1 MKFKYKYLLILN
13 MNINDHLM
21 NYILENKNGKS
32 NEKKENDGPINT
44 IIFNSSQI
52 YSYEIKNIYQ
62 IECLSLRNN
71 FIKNISFLL
80 NLPNLYYLDL
90 FGNPIENYKPI
101 IKLGTFGFLSIS
113 PPLNYFEKQILSL
126 KSLNIVIFQA
136 EIKDRGIYNNFIMR
150 NPNILVFNN
159 TIIDFGKKIR
169 TFCTMMNFR
178 YYIQNILMDKEELP
192 VLNNSNNN
200 TIKIKVKSNII
211 RSGGSPRKS
220 VSNDTLTNRDNFL
233 QKRLKIRN
241 KDCLNKKCIEIVEFY
256 EEYNKILF
264 GIFKNNKSNFDQEI
278 LCIEEKK
285 KFLMIYNTFNYIG
298 HFFGKN
304 NNYYKYHPKKNNINL
319 DTNEVSSTNYPNI
332 NIEMFTYLNLLQ
344 YKEFVLSI
352 MILYLFSILSKGITY
367 NLILSIFKKTNYYNE
382 NNKNKYMIESDLKSL
397 LDIEKSFLFAFYYK
411 IYDILFEVSGRN
423 IDLNKLYEI
432 QERLKLVVIA
442 DKINEILS
450 HQENFIIKYKSN
462 SELCKKNKI
471 ISKDFIKFLF
481 EAKIFHKIFN
491 IIQFV
496 NDFII
501 YNNLSDK
508 LGHDFPEDMQ
518 FFTEIQGLILNN
530 YDKNNEMK
538 ESMADK
544 NYNKIQI
551 SSLLNNKFFFK
562 NENYFRTNQN
572 ISSNLFSHKHRT
584 FYPNK
589 KRINNIENL
598 KSSNEIRREK
608 VEMIKQNYI
617 NNALNSFF
625 QVINTNKNNIKNNNN
640 NSNRLYSD
648 NLKLNNFFNNNNN
661 KSKKKHKRN
670 ISNEDLFINMKK
682 HDIFKTFTIY
692 EHKKNKINEENI
704 NKSDRTIKNLNK
716 LQLFYSSSSIKSKK
730 NNIKNIN
737 IYSKLKSKNTLND
750 FPSNF
755 SERKNHIKNKSESL
769 NNTEKSNRIAVK
781 KNILMQSYDKN
792 RVKYVNQFTLTI
804 NKKEKKHPCSFRIIK
819 KDKIISSLNDYK
831 IDNMKLKLI
840 KNISSGFNPFPLIN
854 NHLLK

>member
-1 MKFKYKYLLILN
+1 

-21 NYILENKNGKS
+21 NYILTNKNGKS
-32 NEKKENDGPINT
+32 NEKKENDSSINT

-101 IKLGTFGFLSIS
+101 IKLGTFGYLSIS

-136 EIKDRGIYNNFIMR
+136 EIKDRGIYNNFLMR

-178 YYIQNILMDKEELP
+178 YYIQNILIDKDELP
-192 VLNNSNNN
+192 ILNNSNNN
-200 TIKIKVKSNII
+200 ANKSNNNIK
-211 RSGGSPRKS
+211 GGVFPRKS
-220 VSNDTLTNRDNFL
+220 ISIDTINNRDNFL
-233 QKRLKIRN
+233 ERRLRIRK

-264 GIFKNNKSNFDQEI
+264 GIFKNNKSNFDKDT

-285 KFLMIYNTFNYIG
+285 KFIMIYNTFNYIG
-298 HFFGKN
+298 QFFSKN
-304 NNYYKYHPKKNNINL
+304 NNYYKYYPKRSNISL
-319 DTNEVSSTNYPNI
+319 DTNEISSTNYPNI

-367 NLILSIFKKTNYYNE
+367 DLILSIFKKTNYYNE
-382 NNKNKYMIESDLKSL
+382 NNKNKYVIESGLKSL
-397 LDIEKSFLFAFYYK
+397 LDIDKSFLFAFYYK

-442 DKINEILS
+442 DKINEVLS

-462 SELCKKNKI
+462 SELCQKNKI

-481 EAKIFHKIFN
+481 DAKIFHKIFN

-501 YNNLSDK
+501 YNNLLDK
-508 LGHDFPEDMQ
+508 LGHDFPDDMQ
-518 FFTEIQGLILNN
+518 FFTEIQGLILSNF
-530 YDKNNEMK
+530 DKNNEMK

-572 ISSNLFSHKHRT
+572 ISSSFFSHRHKT

-608 VEMIKQNYI
+608 VEMIKKNYI
-617 NNALNSFF
+617 NNVLNSFF
-625 QVINTNKNNIKNNNN
+625 QVINTNNINNKSNSNNNN
-640 NSNRLYSD
+640 KVYIDNR
-648 NLKLNNFFNNNNN
+648 KLNNFLNSNNL
-661 KSKKKHKRN
+661 SKRKHKRN
-670 ISNEDLFINMKK
+670 ISNEDLMINMKK
-682 HDIFKTFTIY
+682 SDIFKTFTIFA
-692 EHKKNKINEENI
+692 HKNKKINEENF

-716 LQLFYSSSSIKSKK
+716 LKLISSSSSIKSRK
-730 NNIKNIN
+730 NNIKNTN
-737 IYSKLKSKNTLND
+737 KYPKLKSKNIFNND
-750 FPSNF
+750 ILSNQFNF
-755 SERKNHIKNKSESL
+755 SERKTNKKNKNESL
-769 NNTEKSNRIAVK
+769 NITEKSNRITVK
-781 KNILMQSYDKN
+781 NSNLMQSYDKN
-792 RVKYVNQFTLTI
+792 NKMKYVNQFTLTI

-819 KDKIISSLNDYK
+819 KDKIISSLNDYQ
-831 IDNMKLKLI
+831 IDNMKLKI
-840 KNISSGFNPFPLIN
+840 ISNISKDFNPFSLIN
-854 NHLLK
+854 KHLLK

>member
-1 MKFKYKYLLILN
+1 
-13 MNINDHLM
+13 MNINYHLM
-21 NYILENKNGKS
+21 IYILTNKNGKS
-32 NEKKENDGPINT
+32 NEKKENNGTINT

-90 FGNPIENYKPI
+90 YGNPIENYKPI
-101 IKLGTFGFLSIS
+101 IKLGTFGYLSIS

-136 EIKDRGIYNNFIMR
+136 EIKDRGIYNNFLMR

-178 YYIQNILMDKEELP
+178 YYIQNILMDKDELP
-192 VLNNSNNN
+192 MLNNSNNTN
-200 TIKIKVKSNII
+200 KNNSNNIK
-211 RSGGSPRKS
+211 GGVSPRKS
-220 VSNDTLTNRDNFL
+220 ISIDTLTNRDNFL
-233 QKRLKIRN
+233 QKRLKIRK

-264 GIFKNNKSNFDQEI
+264 GIFKNNKSNFDQDI

-285 KFLMIYNTFNYIG
+285 KFIMIYNTFNYIG
-298 HFFGKN
+298 RFFSKN
-304 NNYYKYHPKKNNINL
+304 NNYYKYHPKKNSIGIDINEISA
-319 DTNEVSSTNYPNI
+319 NNYPNI

-352 MILYLFSILSKGITY
+352 LILYLFSILSKGITY
-367 NLILSIFKKTNYYNE
+367 DLILSIFKKTNYYNE
-382 NNKNKYMIESDLKSL
+382 NNKNKYVIESGLKSL

-411 IYDILFEVSGRN
+411 IYDILFEVSGKN

-432 QERLKLVVIA
+432 QDRLKLVVIA
-442 DKINEILS
+442 DKINEVLS
-450 HQENFIIKYKSN
+450 HQENFITKYKSN
-462 SELCKKNKI
+462 SDLWQKNKI

-481 EAKIFHKIFN
+481 NAKIFHKIFN

-501 YNNLSDK
+501 YNNLIDK

-530 YDKNNEMK
+530 FDKNNEMK

-572 ISSNLFSHKHRT
+572 ISSSFFSHKHKT

-598 KSSNEIRREK
+598 KSSNEIRKEK

-625 QVINTNKNNIKNNNN
+625 QVINTNTNTNKNNNN
-640 NSNRLYSD
+640 SINNKNNSNFNNSNRIYID
-648 NLKLNNFFNNNNN
+648 NLKLNNFLNNN
-661 KSKKKHKRN
+661 SIIKKRHKRN
-670 ISNEDLFINMKK
+670 NSNEDLFVNMQK
-682 HDIFKTFTIY
+682 HDILKTFTIID
-692 EHKKNKINEENI
+692 HKYNKANEEKF

-716 LQLFYSSSSIKSKK
+716 LKLFSSSSSIKPKK
-730 NNIKNIN
+730 TNIKNIN
-737 IYSKLKSKNTLND
+737 TKNILKND
-750 FPSNF
+750 FLSNQFNF
-755 SERKNHIKNKSESL
+755 SDRKNITKNKSESL
-769 NNTEKSNRIAVK
+769 NDTINSNRITVK
-781 KNILMQSYDKN
+781 KNNLMSSYDKN
-792 RVKYVNQFTLTI
+792 NKIKYVNQFTLTI

-819 KDKIISSLNDYK
+819 KDKIISSLNNFQ

-840 KNISSGFNPFPLIN
+840 KNASKEFNPFSIIN
-854 NHLLK
+854 KHLLK

>member
-1 MKFKYKYLLILN
+1 

-21 NYILENKNGKS
+21 NYILTNKNGKS
-32 NEKKENDGPINT
+32 KEKKENDSSINT

-101 IKLGTFGFLSIS
+101 IKLGTFGYLSIS

-136 EIKDRGIYNNFIMR
+136 EIKDRGIYNNFLMR

-178 YYIQNILMDKEELP
+178 YYIQNILIDKDELP
-192 VLNNSNNN
+192 ILNNSNNN
-200 TIKIKVKSNII
+200 ANKSNNNIK
-211 RSGGSPRKS
+211 GGVFPRKS
-220 VSNDTLTNRDNFL
+220 ISIDTINNRDNFL
-233 QKRLKIRN
+233 ERRLRIRK

-264 GIFKNNKSNFDQEI
+264 GIFKNNKSNFDKDT

-285 KFLMIYNTFNYIG
+285 KFIMIYNTFNYIG
-298 HFFGKN
+298 QFFSKN
-304 NNYYKYHPKKNNINL
+304 NNYYKYYPKRSNISL
-319 DTNEVSSTNYPNI
+319 DTNEISSTNYPNI

-367 NLILSIFKKTNYYNE
+367 DLILSIFKKTNYYNE
-382 NNKNKYMIESDLKSL
+382 NNKNKYMIESGLKSL

-442 DKINEILS
+442 DKINEVLS

-462 SELCKKNKI
+462 SELCQKNKI

-481 EAKIFHKIFN
+481 DAKIFHKIFN

-501 YNNLSDK
+501 YNNLLDK
-508 LGHDFPEDMQ
+508 LGHDFPDDMQ
-518 FFTEIQGLILNN
+518 FFTEIQGLILSNF
-530 YDKNNEMK
+530 DKNNEMK

-572 ISSNLFSHKHRT
+572 ISSSFFSHRHKT

-608 VEMIKQNYI
+608 VEMIKKNYI
-617 NNALNSFF
+617 NNVLNSFF
-625 QVINTNKNNIKNNNN
+625 QVINTNNINNNSNSNNN
-640 NSNRLYSD
+640 NSNKVYID
-648 NLKLNNFFNNNNN
+648 NRKLNNFLNSNNL
-661 KSKKKHKRN
+661 SKRKHKRN
-670 ISNEDLFINMKK
+670 ISNEDLMINMKK
-682 HDIFKTFTIY
+682 SDIFKTFTIFA
-692 EHKKNKINEENI
+692 HKNNKINEENF

-716 LQLFYSSSSIKSKK
+716 LKLISSSSSIKSRK
-730 NNIKNIN
+730 NNIKNTN
-737 IYSKLKSKNTLND
+737 KYPKLKSKNIFNND
-750 FPSNF
+750 ILSNQFNF
-755 SERKNHIKNKSESL
+755 SERKTNKKNKNESL
-769 NNTEKSNRIAVK
+769 NITEKSNRITVK
-781 KNILMQSYDKN
+781 NSNLMQSYDKN
-792 RVKYVNQFTLTI
+792 NKMKYVNQFTLTI

-819 KDKIISSLNDYK
+819 KDKIISSLNDYQ
-831 IDNMKLKLI
+831 IDNMKLKI
-840 KNISSGFNPFPLIN
+840 ISNISKDFNPFSLIN
-854 NHLLK
+854 KHLLK

>member
-1 MKFKYKYLLILN
+1 

-21 NYILENKNGKS
+21 NYILTNKNGKS
-32 NEKKENDGPINT
+32 NEKKENNGSINT

-90 FGNPIENYKPI
+90 YGNPIENYKPI
-101 IKLGTFGFLSIS
+101 IKLGTFGYLSIS

-136 EIKDRGIYNNFIMR
+136 EIKDRGIYNNFLMR

-178 YYIQNILMDKEELP
+178 YYIQNILMDKDELP
-192 VLNNSNNN
+192 MLNNSNNTN
-200 TIKIKVKSNII
+200 KNNSNNIK
-211 RSGGSPRKS
+211 GGVSPRKS
-220 VSNDTLTNRDNFL
+220 ISIDTLTNRDNFL
-233 QKRLKIRN
+233 QKRLKIRK

-264 GIFKNNKSNFDQEI
+264 GIFKNNKSNFDQDI

-285 KFLMIYNTFNYIG
+285 KFIMIYNTFNYIG
-298 HFFGKN
+298 RFFSKN
-304 NNYYKYHPKKNNINL
+304 NNYYKYHPKKNSIGIDINEISA
-319 DTNEVSSTNYPNI
+319 NNYPNI

-352 MILYLFSILSKGITY
+352 LILYLFSILSKGITY
-367 NLILSIFKKTNYYNE
+367 DLILSIFKKTNYYNE
-382 NNKNKYMIESDLKSL
+382 NNKNKYVIESGLKSL

-432 QERLKLVVIA
+432 QDRLKLVVIA
-442 DKINEILS
+442 DKINEVLS
-450 HQENFIIKYKSN
+450 HQENFITKYKSN
-462 SELCKKNKI
+462 SDLWQKNKI

-481 EAKIFHKIFN
+481 NAKIFHKIFN

-501 YNNLSDK
+501 YNNLIDK

-530 YDKNNEMK
+530 FDKNNEMK

-572 ISSNLFSHKHRT
+572 ISSSFFSHKHKT

-598 KSSNEIRREK
+598 KSSNEIRKEK

-625 QVINTNKNNIKNNNN
+625 QVINTNTNTNKNNN
-640 NSNRLYSD
+640 NSNNNKNNSNFNNSNRIYID
-648 NLKLNNFFNNNNN
+648 NLKLNNFLNNN
-661 KSKKKHKRN
+661 SIIKKRHKRN
-670 ISNEDLFINMKK
+670 NSNEDLFVNMQK
-682 HDIFKTFTIY
+682 HDILKTFTIID
-692 EHKKNKINEENI
+692 HKYNKANEEKF

-716 LQLFYSSSSIKSKK
+716 LKLFSSSSSIKPKK
-730 NNIKNIN
+730 ANIKNIN
-737 IYSKLKSKNTLND
+737 TKNLLKND
-750 FPSNF
+750 FLSNQFNF
-755 SERKNHIKNKSESL
+755 SDRKNITKNKSESL
-769 NNTEKSNRIAVK
+769 NDTINSNRITVK
-781 KNILMQSYDKN
+781 KNNLMSSYDKN
-792 RVKYVNQFTLTI
+792 NKIKYVNQFTLTI

-819 KDKIISSLNDYK
+819 KDKIISSLNNFQ

-840 KNISSGFNPFPLIN
+840 KNASKEFNPFSIIN
-854 NHLLK
+854 KHLLK

>member
-1 MKFKYKYLLILN
+1 

-21 NYILENKNGKS
+21 NYILTNKNGKS
-32 NEKKENDGPINT
+32 NEKNENDSSINT

-52 YSYEIKNIYQ
+52 YSYEIKNIYH

-101 IKLGTFGFLSIS
+101 IKLGTFGYLSIS

-136 EIKDRGIYNNFIMR
+136 EIKDRGIYNNFLMR

-178 YYIQNILMDKEELP
+178 YYIQNILMDKDELP
-192 VLNNSNNN
+192 LLNNSNNN
-200 TIKIKVKSNII
+200 SNKSKNKNNIK
-211 RSGGSPRKS
+211 GGVSPRKS
-220 VSNDTLTNRDNFL
+220 ISIDTLNNRDNFL
-233 QKRLKIRN
+233 ERRLRIRK

-256 EEYNKILF
+256 EEYNNILF
-264 GIFKNNKSNFDQEI
+264 GIFKNNKSNYDQDI

-285 KFLMIYNTFNYIG
+285 KFIMIYNTFNYIG
-298 HFFGKN
+298 HFFSKN
-304 NNYYKYHPKKNNINL
+304 NNYYKYHPKKSNISL
-319 DTNEVSSTNYPNI
+319 DTNEISSTNYPNI

-367 NLILSIFKKTNYYNE
+367 DLILSIFKKTNYYNE

-442 DKINEILS
+442 DKINEVLS

-462 SELCKKNKI
+462 SELCQKNKI

-481 EAKIFHKIFN
+481 DAKIFHKIFN

-501 YNNLSDK
+501 YNNLLDK
-508 LGHDFPEDMQ
+508 LGHDFPDDMQ

-530 YDKNNEMK
+530 FDKNNEMK

-572 ISSNLFSHKHRT
+572 ISSSFFSHRHKT

-608 VEMIKQNYI
+608 VEMIKKNYI

-625 QVINTNKNNIKNNNN
+625 QVINTNNINN
-640 NSNRLYSD
+640 NSNS
-648 NLKLNNFFNNNNN
+648 NNNNNN
-661 KSKKKHKRN
+661 KVYIDNRKLNNFLNSNNLSKRKHKRN
-670 ISNEDLFINMKK
+670 ISNEDLMINMKK
-682 HDIFKTFTIY
+682 SDIFKTFTIFA
-692 EHKKNKINEENI
+692 HKNNKINEENF

-716 LQLFYSSSSIKSKK
+716 LKLFSSSSSIKSRK
-730 NNIKNIN
+730 NNIKNTN
-737 IYSKLKSKNTLND
+737 KYPKLKSKNLLNND
-750 FPSNF
+750 ILSNQFNF
-755 SERKNHIKNKSESL
+755 SERKTNKKNKNESL
-769 NNTEKSNRIAVK
+769 NITEKSNRIIVK
-781 KNILMQSYDKN
+781 NSNLMQSYDKN
-792 RVKYVNQFTLTI
+792 NKMKYVNQFTLTI

-819 KDKIISSLNDYK
+819 KDKIISSLNDYQ
-831 IDNMKLKLI
+831 IDNMKLKI
-840 KNISSGFNPFPLIN
+840 ISNISKDFNPFSLIN
-854 NHLLK
+854 KHLLK

>member
-1 MKFKYKYLLILN
+1 

-21 NYILENKNGKS
+21 IYILTNKNGKS
-32 NEKKENDGPINT
+32 NEKKENNGTINT

-90 FGNPIENYKPI
+90 YGNPIENYKPI
-101 IKLGTFGFLSIS
+101 IKLGTFGYLSIS

-136 EIKDRGIYNNFIMR
+136 EIKDRGIYNNFLMR

-178 YYIQNILMDKEELP
+178 YYIQNILMDKDELP
-192 VLNNSNNN
+192 MLNNSNNTN
-200 TIKIKVKSNII
+200 KNNSNNIK
-211 RSGGSPRKS
+211 GGVSPRKS
-220 VSNDTLTNRDNFL
+220 ISIDTLTNRDNFL
-233 QKRLKIRN
+233 QKRLKIRK

-264 GIFKNNKSNFDQEI
+264 GIFKNNKSNFDQDI

-285 KFLMIYNTFNYIG
+285 KFIMIYNTFNYIG
-298 HFFGKN
+298 RFFSKN
-304 NNYYKYHPKKNNINL
+304 NNYYKYHPKKNSIGIDINEISA
-319 DTNEVSSTNYPNI
+319 NNYPNI

-352 MILYLFSILSKGITY
+352 LILYLFSILSKGITY
-367 NLILSIFKKTNYYNE
+367 DLILSIFKKTNYYNE
-382 NNKNKYMIESDLKSL
+382 NNKNKYVIESGLKSL

-411 IYDILFEVSGRN
+411 IYDILFEVSGKN

-432 QERLKLVVIA
+432 QDRLKLVVIA
-442 DKINEILS
+442 DKINEVLS
-450 HQENFIIKYKSN
+450 HQENFITKYKSN
-462 SELCKKNKI
+462 SDLWQKNKI

-481 EAKIFHKIFN
+481 NAKIFHKIFN

-501 YNNLSDK
+501 YNNLIDK

-530 YDKNNEMK
+530 FDKNNEMK

-572 ISSNLFSHKHRT
+572 ISSSFFSHKHKT

-598 KSSNEIRREK
+598 KSSNEIRKEK

-625 QVINTNKNNIKNNNN
+625 QVINTNTNTNKNNNN
-640 NSNRLYSD
+640 SINNKNNSNFNNSNRIYID
-648 NLKLNNFFNNNNN
+648 NLKLNNFLNNN
-661 KSKKKHKRN
+661 SIIKKRHKRN
-670 ISNEDLFINMKK
+670 NSNEDLFVNMQK
-682 HDIFKTFTIY
+682 HDILKTFTIID
-692 EHKKNKINEENI
+692 HKYNKANEEKF

-716 LQLFYSSSSIKSKK
+716 LKLFSSSSSIKPKK
-730 NNIKNIN
+730 TNIKNIN
-737 IYSKLKSKNTLND
+737 TKNILKND
-750 FPSNF
+750 FLSNQFNF
-755 SERKNHIKNKSESL
+755 SDRKNITKNKSESL
-769 NNTEKSNRIAVK
+769 NDTINSNRITVK
-781 KNILMQSYDKN
+781 KNNLMSSYDKN
-792 RVKYVNQFTLTI
+792 NKIKYVNQFTLTI

-819 KDKIISSLNDYK
+819 KDKIISSLNNFQ

-840 KNISSGFNPFPLIN
+840 KNASKEFNPFSIIN
-854 NHLLK
+854 KHLLK

>member
-1 MKFKYKYLLILN
+1 

-21 NYILENKNGKS
+21 NYIFTNKNGKS
-32 NEKKENDGPINT
+32 NEKKENDGSINT

-52 YSYEIKNIYQ
+52 YTFEIKNIYQ

-101 IKLGTFGFLSIS
+101 IKLGTFGYLSIS

-126 KSLNIVIFQA
+126 KSLNIVIFHA
-136 EIKDRGIYNNFIMR
+136 EIKDRGIYNNFLMR

-178 YYIQNILMDKEELP
+178 YYIQNILMDKDELP
-192 VLNNSNNN
+192 LLNNSNNN
-200 TIKIKVKSNII
+200 NTNKSNNVKS
-211 RSGGSPRKS
+211 GVSPRKS
-220 VSNDTLTNRDNFL
+220 ISIDTLNNRDNFL
-233 QKRLKIRN
+233 AKRLKIRN
-241 KDCLNKKCIEIVEFY
+241 KDCLNKKCIEIIEFY

-264 GIFKNNKSNFDQEI
+264 GIFKNNKSNFDQDI

-285 KFLMIYNTFNYIG
+285 KFIMIYNTFDYIG
-298 HFFGKN
+298 HFFSKN
-304 NNYYKYHPKKNNINL
+304 NNYYKYHSKKNSIGI
-319 DTNEVSSTNYPNI
+319 DTNEISSTNYPNI
-332 NIEMFTYLNLLQ
+332 NIEMFTHLNLLQ

-367 NLILSIFKKTNYYNE
+367 DLILSIFKKTNYYNE
-382 NNKNKYMIESDLKSL
+382 NNKNKYVIESSLKSL
-397 LDIEKSFLFAFYYK
+397 LDIDKSFLFAFYYK
-411 IYDILFEVSGRN
+411 IYDILFEVSGRT

-432 QERLKLVVIA
+432 QERLKLVMIA

-462 SELCKKNKI
+462 SELSQKKKI

-481 EAKIFHKIFN
+481 NAKIFHKIFN

-501 YNNLSDK
+501 YNNLLDK
-508 LGHDFPEDMQ
+508 LGHDFPDDMQ

-530 YDKNNEMK
+530 IDKNNNMK

-572 ISSNLFSHKHRT
+572 ISTSFFSHKHKT

-589 KRINNIENL
+589 KRIDNIENL

-608 VEMIKQNYI
+608 VEMIKKNYI

-625 QVINTNKNNIKNNNN
+625 QVINTNKNNINNSIKNSNNNN
-640 NSNRLYSD
+640 KLYID
-648 NLKLNNFFNNNNN
+648 NNKLNNFLNNNNL
-661 KSKKKHKRN
+661 SKGKHKRN
-670 ISNEDLFINMKK
+670 ISNEDLLISIKK
-682 HDIFKTFTIY
+682 NDILKTFTIFGD
-692 EHKKNKINEENI
+692 KNNKFNEENF
-704 NKSDRTIKNLNK
+704 NNSDRTISKLNK
-716 LQLFYSSSSIKSKK
+716 LKFFSSSSSIKPKK
-730 NNIKNIN
+730 NKSKYAKIYHKLKIKNLYN
-737 IYSKLKSKNTLND
+737 NEFFSNN
-750 FPSNF
+750 FNF
-755 SERKNHIKNKSESL
+755 SDRKNNAKNKSESL
-769 NNTEKSNRIAVK
+769 NITEKSNRITVK
-781 KNILMQSYDKN
+781 NNNLMQSYDKN
-792 RVKYVNQFTLTI
+792 NKMKYVNQFTLTI

-831 IDNMKLKLI
+831 TDNMKLNI
-840 KNISSGFNPFPLIN
+840 ISNISKNFNPFSLIN
-854 NHLLK
+854 KHLLK